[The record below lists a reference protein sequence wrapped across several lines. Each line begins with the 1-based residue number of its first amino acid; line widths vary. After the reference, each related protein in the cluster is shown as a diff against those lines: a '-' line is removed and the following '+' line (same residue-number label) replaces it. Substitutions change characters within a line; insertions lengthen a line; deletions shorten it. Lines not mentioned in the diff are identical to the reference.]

1 MVFNSSQNSFN
12 SAGSQAESFQVLR
25 NSYNLSEGGYDYQPA
40 LRPVHKDYMY
50 PSAVHASMSHFNSD
64 ELKYLNHDTMRT
76 REEFP
81 RQMSKVMPKKEE
93 LIGEGIFKRARRAAN
108 KTSSAVKKTA
118 NKTSSATKKAA
129 NQTSTATKKAANKTS
144 SATRKGAEKV
154 NRDTKPLQK
163 KIAKS
168 VTDEDGLLHQAIGKT
183 LDYAIPAAGEALG
196 AAASTYFTGDPEL
209 GAMVGKKAGQVG
221 RNALKKKT
229 GYGAPGVGEYA
240 KGNVDLAKTLRKY
253 APEYKNDMIRQKKP
267 DVIRRVKPVNGR
279 CDVVKQVMNEKGL
292 SLPQASKY
300 VKANKLW

>member
-40 LRPVHKDYMY
+40 LRPVNKDYMY
-50 PSAVHASMSHFNSD
+50 PYAVHASMSHYNSD

-76 REEFP
+76 KEESSVKI
-81 RQMSKVMPKKEE
+81 RKVIPKEEEKE
-93 LIGEGIFKRARRAAN
+93 LIGEGIFKKVRKAAN
-108 KTSSAVKKTA
+108 Q
-118 NKTSSATKKAA
+118 TSSATKKAA
-129 NQTSTATKKAANKTS
+129 NQTSSATKKTANQTSSSTKKAANTGSKATV
-144 SATRKGAEKV
+144 SAA
-154 NRDTKPLQK
+154 N

-168 VTDEDGLLHQAIGKT
+168 VTNEDGLLHEAIGKT

-196 AAASTYFTGDPEL
+196 AAASVYFTGDPKL
-209 GAMVGKKAGQVG
+209 GAMVGKKVGEVG
-221 RNALKKKT
+221 RSQLKKKT

-253 APEYKNDMIRQKKP
+253 APEYKNDIVKQKKP

-279 CDVVKQVMNEKGL
+279 CDVVKQVMKEKGL

>member
-76 REEFP
+76 REELSGNGFP
-81 RQMSKVMPKKEE
+81 RQMSKVMLKKEE
-93 LIGEGIFKRARRAAN
+93 LIGEGIFKKARKAAN
-108 KTSSAVKKTA
+108 KTSSAV
-118 NKTSSATKKAA
+118 KKAA

-144 SATRKGAEKV
+144 TVTRKGAEEV
-154 NRDTKPLQK
+154 NRNTKPLQK